1 MGGFFTSL
9 EYGVMFPLSGF
20 NYLPGELARASAARP
35 GVTAQNLGLDT
46 ATAQTLR
53 WYLGILF

>member
-9 EYGVMFPLSGF
+9 EYGVMFPLAGF
-20 NYLPGELARASAARP
+20 NYLPGEITRASAAGRLASDP
-35 GVTAQNLGLDT
+35 LDT